1 MAKVKDD
8 VAERKPNKPPK
19 GKPGGN
25 GPGVVALFVANAL
38 TSKTY
43 KPRQGWNV
51 RLYTALGLA
60 VTLAFGIWRLHEML
74 IESSLA
80 VRLGVPAATAAIL
93 GWLIFRIV
101 HYPPFAEFLIAT
113 EAEMNKV
120 SWTTKDDL
128 IRSSIVVLA
137 TVAVLAIYL
146 YVVDFFWLFLL
157 RAIHVLQFS
166 GAGSF
171 GSTS

>member
-8 VAERKPNKPPK
+8 VAERKPSNPPK
-19 GKPGGN
+19 GKPNGGER
-25 GPGVVALFVANAL
+25 GAFSRFVANAL
-38 TSKTY
+38 STKPY
-43 KPRQGWNV
+43 KPKQGWNT
-51 RLYTALGLA
+51 RLYTAVGLGLI
-60 VTLAFGIWRLHEML
+60 VAFGVWRLHDML

-80 VRLGVPAATAAIL
+80 TRLGIPAVTAAVL
-93 GWLIFRIV
+93 GWLVYRIV
-101 HYPPFAEFLIAT
+101 QYPPFAEFLIAT

-128 IRSSIVVLA
+128 YRSSIVVLA
-137 TVAVLAIYL
+137 AVGVLAIYL
-146 YVVDFFWLFLL
+146 FIVDWFWLFLL
-157 RAIHVLQFS
+157 RAVGVLQFS